1 MSIMTEIRDMA
12 LGLAS
17 RFQIPK
23 VTGIVFPPFS
33 EGGQPKDCEFMA
45 LALESG
51 AGGISYVLL
60 PDTSAGDYQALKPQ
74 SFIGTRPER
83 YAEAFGGTDPVQNML
98 GLASVNAICQHVMRT
113 SNYTPGIAT
122 DSLGLMNI
130 TNDDRVGMVGFFP
143 PLLKYMHNSKAEL
156 VIVEKN
162 EQLVERYPKLH
173 VTLDAAEL
181 NTCNKV
187 LCTSTTVLND
197 TLDDV
202 LKQCTAAEHISVLG
216 PTAGYFP
223 DPLFARGIHVLGGR
237 LVNDGMRLL
246 QLISE
251 RKRWGAATQKLC
263 FQACDYKGVPEPEE
277 GQYPRPR
284 LRWDWGQGR

>member
-23 VTGIVFPPFS
+23 VAGAVFPPFF

-45 LALESG
+45 MALEGG

-60 PDTSAGDYQALKPQ
+60 PDSSAGDYRALKSP
-74 SFIGTRPER
+74 SFIGSRPEE
-83 YAEAFGGTDPVQNML
+83 YAGTFGGTDPVLNML
-98 GLASVNAICQHVMRT
+98 GLASINAICQHVMRI
-113 SNYTPGIAT
+113 SRGPSGIAS

-130 TNDDRVGMVGFFP
+130 EDRDRVGMVGLFP
-143 PLLKYMHNSKAEL
+143 PLLKYLRSSNAEL

-162 EQLVERYPKLH
+162 EKLVDRYPNLH
-173 VTLDAAEL
+173 VTLDATEL
-181 NTCNKV
+181 NSCNKV
-187 LCTSTTVLND
+187 LCTGTTLLND

-202 LKQCTAAEHISVLG
+202 LLQCTAAEHISVLG

-223 DPLFARGIHVLGGR
+223 DPLFARGVHVLGGR
-237 LVNDGMRLL
+237 MVNDGMLLL
-246 QLISE
+246 QLIAE
-251 RKRWGAATQKLC
+251 RQRWGTATQKLC
-263 FQACDYKGVPEPEE
+263 FQACNYDGI
-277 GQYPRPR
+277 GS
-284 LRWDWGQGR
+284 LGHSG

>member
-1 MSIMTEIRDMA
+1 MRIMTEVRDMA

-23 VTGIVFPPFS
+23 IAGIVFPPFF

-45 LALESG
+45 LALEGG

-60 PDTSAGDYQALKPQ
+60 PDSSAGDYRALKPE
-74 SFIGTRPER
+74 SFVGARPEQ
-83 YAEAFGGTDPVQNML
+83 YAEAFGGTDPIRNML
-98 GLASVNAICQHVMRT
+98 GLASINAICQHVMRIT
-113 SNYTPGIAT
+113 NCTPGAAT

-130 TNDDRVGMVGFFP
+130 EDGDRVGMVGFFP
-143 PLLKYMHNSKAEL
+143 PLLKYMRNSKAEL

-162 EQLVERYPKLH
+162 EQLIERYPKWH
-173 VTLDAAEL
+173 VTLDVTEL

-187 LCTSTTVLND
+187 LCTGTTLLND

-202 LKQCTAAEHISVLG
+202 LQQCTAAEHISVLG

-223 DPLFARGIHVLGGR
+223 DPLFARGVHVLGGR
-237 LVNDGMRLL
+237 LVNDGMLLL

-251 RKRWGAATQKLC
+251 RKRWGSATQKLC
-263 FQACDYKGVPEPEE
+263 FQACDYGGMPLKA
-277 GQYPRPR
+277 
-284 LRWDWGQGR
+284 